1 MEEALRRDIAAVCL
15 KVAARGWVAN
25 HDGNA
30 SARLRQDSGGERFVA
45 SPTAVHKG
53 DVRAEMAVVLDADG
67 KVIAGERK
75 VFSEIALHLACY
87 RARADI
93 GFVLHAHPPTAT
105 GWAVAGESFF
115 DPPFLAEPVVT
126 LGESI
131 PLVPYAAPGGS
142 TTELEA
148 AITRCDAVLLGNHGV
163 LTVGKD
169 AEQAFLR
176 MELVEHLARIA
187 LVARQVGGARAI
199 PREDVEKLLAARA
212 KAGLAPRPAGESA
225 SVESS
230 CAPAGASSRPDVSS
244 VVRDALKRLG

>member
-1 MEEALRRDIAAVCL
+1 MEEALRRDIAALCQ

-30 SARLRQDSGGERFVA
+30 SARLQPGGDRYVA

-53 DVRAEMAVVLDADG
+53 DVRAEMAVVLDAEG
-67 KVIAGERK
+67 KVIGGERK

-87 RARADI
+87 RARPDV

-105 GWAVAGESFF
+105 GWAVAGETFF

-131 PLVPYAAPGGS
+131 PLVPYVAPGGS
-142 TTELEA
+142 TAELEG
-148 AITRCDAVLLGNHGV
+148 AIARCDAVLLGNHGV
-163 LTVGKD
+163 LTVGRD

-187 LVARQVGGARAI
+187 LVARQVGGARPI

-212 KAGLAPRPAGESA
+212 KAGLAPQ
-225 SVESS
+225 
-230 CAPAGASSRPDVSS
+230 AGAAAPWVPGSSAEGARPDVSS

>member
-1 MEEALRRDIAAVCL
+1 MEEALRREIASLCQ

-30 SARLRQDSGGERFVA
+30 SARCGERYVA
-45 SPTAVHKG
+45 SPTAVHKA
-53 DVRAEMAVVLDADG
+53 DVRPEMAVVLDAEG
-67 KVIAGERK
+67 KVIGGERK

-87 RARADI
+87 RARPDI

-105 GWAVAGESFF
+105 GWAVAGEPFF
-115 DPPFLAEPVVT
+115 DPPFLAEPVVS

-131 PLVPYAAPGGS
+131 PLVPYVAPGGS
-142 TTELEA
+142 THDLEE
-148 AITRCDAVLLGNHGV
+148 AITRGDAVLLGNHGV

-187 LVARQVGGARAI
+187 LVARQVGGARPI

-212 KAGLAPRPAGESA
+212 KAGLGPTA
-225 SVESS
+225 STGTPWS
-230 CAPAGASSRPDVSS
+230 PGASDGGARPDVSS
-244 VVRDALKRLG
+244 VVREALKRLG

>member
-1 MEEALRRDIAAVCL
+1 MEEGLRREIASLCQ
-15 KVAARGWVAN
+15 KVAGRGWVAN
-25 HDGNA
+25 HDGNV
-30 SARLRQDSGGERFVA
+30 SARCGERFVA

-53 DVRAEMAVVLDADG
+53 DVRAEMAVLLDGEG
-67 KVIAGERK
+67 KVVGGERK

-87 RARADI
+87 RARADL

-115 DPPFLAEPVVT
+115 DPPFLAEPVVS

-131 PLVPYAAPGGS
+131 PLVPYVVPGGS
-142 TTELEA
+142 TADLEA
-148 AITRCDAVLLGNHGV
+148 AIARCDAVLLGNHGV

-187 LVARQVGGARAI
+187 LVARQVGGARPI

-212 KAGLAPRPAGESA
+212 KSGLAPQPTAAWSP
-225 SVESS
+225 SS
-230 CAPAGASSRPDVSS
+230 SSTDSGARPDVSA

>member
-1 MEEALRRDIAAVCL
+1 MEEALRREIAALCQ

-30 SARLRQDSGGERFVA
+30 SARLRDERGYVA
-45 SPTAVHKG
+45 SPTAVHKA
-53 DVRAEMAVVLDADG
+53 DVRAEMAVVLDLEG
-67 KVIAGERK
+67 KVTGGERK

-115 DPPFLAEPVVT
+115 DPPFLAEPVVS
-126 LGESI
+126 LGENI
-131 PLVPYAAPGGS
+131 PLVPYVAPGGS
-142 TTELEA
+142 TAELEG
-148 AITRCDAVLLGNHGV
+148 AIARCDAVLLGNHGV

-187 LVARQVGGARAI
+187 LVARQVGGARPI
-199 PREDVEKLLAARA
+199 PRADVDALLAARA
-212 KAGLAPRPAGESA
+212 KAGLAPQPSSA
-225 SVESS
+225 SSS
-230 CAPAGASSRPDVSS
+230 SSTSSPASSFDARPDVSS
-244 VVRDALKRLG
+244 VVRDALRRLG